1 MESGFRRLGDEAD
14 QEGQTSERGVS
25 RGRRGA
31 RGDRQQKG
39 RTMLRALEETRS
51 GGKQGRDRM
60 RRDDNR
66 LTKAVVIIIA
76 CVCAAMMVAVECM
89 LLPSFGWVWIILL
102 LFLAG
107 AAGYAVWTIIRI
119 WTGGRR

>member
-1 MESGFRRLGDEAD
+1 
-14 QEGQTSERGVS
+14 
-25 RGRRGA
+25 
-31 RGDRQQKG
+31 
-39 RTMLRALEETRS
+39 
-51 GGKQGRDRM
+51 M
-60 RRDDNR
+60 RRDDNQ

-102 LFLAG
+102 LLLAG

-119 WTGGRR
+119 WTSGRR

>member
-1 MESGFRRLGDEAD
+1 
-14 QEGQTSERGVS
+14 
-25 RGRRGA
+25 
-31 RGDRQQKG
+31 
-39 RTMLRALEETRS
+39 MLRALEETLS

-119 WTGGRR
+119 WTGRRR